1 MHACR
6 SPSKMLKED
15 DYMPIIS
22 PESPAIHGEKT
33 HFDLQSTAEGGL
45 DLSGKAKAVAEL
57 GEEEEPAGGSQPPPC
72 SFDPGAMLAAGQ
84 SPLWAVLICAGHG
97 CLPGGSVAAG
107 DYWGQGHPP
116 FSLPR
121 TTRSDGQGQGLGEKE
136 PQPCC
141 KVSSVYLSPAASWP
155 GLRQLLAIAGHACPI
170 CSQQKGKYATGGAG
184 NCIFYSPASFLIC
197 LYTYIN
203 KIYIF
208 YTCAYIWLLIHG
220 WCP

>member
-6 SPSKMLKED
+6 CPSEMLKED
-15 DYMPIIS
+15 DYMPTIS
-22 PESPAIHGEKT
+22 SESHAIHGEKT

-84 SPLWAVLICAGHG
+84 SPLWAVLICTGHG

-121 TTRSDGQGQGLGEKE
+121 TTRSDGQAKGWGRKSRSLVARY
-136 PQPCC
+136 PQCIYPLLP
-141 KVSSVYLSPAASWP
+141 LSPV
-155 GLRQLLAIAGHACPI
+155 C
-170 CSQQKGKYATGGAG
+170 T
-184 NCIFYSPASFLIC
+184 SFLQY
-197 LYTYIN
+197 LGMHVPSVPS
-203 KIYIF
+203 KR
-208 YTCAYIWLLIHG
+208 G
-220 WCP
+220 SM